1 MKKLLLLDAG
11 NTSVKY
17 QSIDVSANDSLSSL
31 IARTKDAPIQ
41 TISNEDFSAEK
52 LSALWRKDA
61 VLRDSVSVGLSW
73 VSVGPKGIRDG
84 IERTFRDCF
93 GSDAPAPHVSEKTF
107 TADALSCSLV
117 NHYDEPQQL
126 GADRWVA
133 SLGLLARFF
142 TRAAIKPE
150 TPRIANHLLIC
161 AGSATTVN
169 LLRLD
174 AGLQMTFLGGW
185 ILPGVRLMHE
195 SLRQNTRDL
204 NYALSHDPFGVAIPT
219 DSQMAIAQGVALA
232 QAGFVDEL
240 INAHAIEKI
249 FLCGGDAA
257 FWMKSFR
264 GLGADESK
272 LTLAPTLVF
281 EGLVLAS
288 DTRKHI

>member
-1 MKKLLLLDAG
+1 MRKLLLLDAG
-11 NTSVKY
+11 NTSVKW
-17 QSIDVSANDSLSSL
+17 QSIDVSARDSLSGL
-31 IARTKDAPIQ
+31 IARAKDAPIQ

-52 LSALWRKDA
+52 LSALWRKDVA
-61 VLRDSVSVGLSW
+61 LRDSVSVGLSW

-84 IERTFRDCF
+84 IQSAFHDCF
-93 GSDAPAPHVSEKTF
+93 GSDAPAPHGSEKIF
-107 TADALSCSLV
+107 TADAGACSLV
-117 NHYDEPQQL
+117 NHYAQHQQL
-126 GADRWVA
+126 GSDRWMA
-133 SLGLLARFF
+133 ALGLLARFL
-142 TRAAIKPE
+142 TRSPIKAE
-150 TPRIANHLLIC
+150 TPRISNYLLIC

-169 LLRLD
+169 LLRLEP
-174 AGLQMTFLGGW
+174 GLQMTFLGGW

-195 SLRQNTRDL
+195 SLRQNIRDL
-204 NYALSHDPFGVAIPT
+204 NYALSHDPFGVPIPT

-240 INAHAIEKI
+240 MDAHAIEQI

-257 FWMKSFR
+257 FWMKSFH

-288 DTRKHI
+288 DTLKHR